1 MCRIY
6 RRSCSR
12 RTWSWTADSSMFM
25 KCFFIYP
32 NTRKESALALAPKVC
47 KQLQRE
53 GVRLMLPMPVRP
65 MLPEIEGVEYMEPE
79 TAIQLADA
87 AIVLG
92 GDGTMLRIAREAARH
107 NVPLLGINVG
117 HVGFMTELE
126 PGELGEMEKLFNGY
140 DSIDSRMMLHV
151 SVIREQRVA
160 YENDALNDIVIAKGT
175 AFRVVRVCISADDEE
190 VACFNG
196 DGVIVATP
204 TGSTAYGL
212 SAGGPVIEPSAENM
226 AVIPIC
232 AHALTAKSF
241 VFSPERR
248 ITLAASCEG
257 GGEVVISADG
267 GPGFAV
273 RPDDR
278 VVITR
283 SPLRTRLVR
292 LKGISFYKIL
302 QQKL

>member
-1 MCRIY
+1 
-6 RRSCSR
+6 
-12 RTWSWTADSSMFM
+12 MFM
-25 KCFFIYP
+25 KSFFIYP
-32 NTRKESALALAPKVC
+32 NMRKGDAVALVPQVC
-47 KQLQRE
+47 ARLRRD
-53 GVRLMLPMPVRP
+53 GVRLILPMQMRAAA
-65 MLPEIEGVEYMEPE
+65 PEVPGADYMETDE
-79 TAIQLADA
+79 AIRVADA
-87 AIVLG
+87 AVVLG
-92 GDGTMLRIAREAARH
+92 GDGTMLRIARAAAQ
-107 NVPLLGINVG
+107 NDVPLLGVNVG

-126 PGELGEMEKLFNGY
+126 PGELGEMEKLFDGY
-140 DSIDSRMMLHV
+140 SSIDSRMMLHV
-151 SVIREQRVA
+151 SVIRNQRVV

-175 AFRVVRVCISADDEE
+175 AFRVVRMCISADDEE
-190 VACFNG
+190 VTSFNG

-248 ITLAASCEG
+248 IMLTASCEG
-257 GGEVVISADG
+257 GSEVFVSADG
-267 GPGFAV
+267 GQSFAV

-278 VVITR
+278 VIITR

>member
-1 MCRIY
+1 
-6 RRSCSR
+6 
-12 RTWSWTADSSMFM
+12 MFM
-25 KCFFIYP
+25 KSFFIYP
-32 NTRKESALALAPKVC
+32 NMRKGDAVALVPQVC
-47 KQLQRE
+47 ARLRRD
-53 GVRLMLPMPVRP
+53 GVRLILPMQMRAAA
-65 MLPEIEGVEYMEPE
+65 PEVPGTDYMETNE
-79 TAIQLADA
+79 AIRVADA
-87 AIVLG
+87 AVVLG
-92 GDGTMLRIAREAARH
+92 GDGTMLRIARAAAQ
-107 NVPLLGINVG
+107 NDVPLLGVNVG

-126 PGELGEMEKLFNGY
+126 PGELGEMEKLFDGY
-140 DSIDSRMMLHV
+140 SSIDSRMMLHV
-151 SVIREQRVA
+151 SVIRNQRVV

-190 VACFNG
+190 VTSFNG

-248 ITLAASCEG
+248 IMLTASCEG
-257 GGEVVISADG
+257 GSEVFVSADG
-267 GPGFAV
+267 GQSFAV
-273 RPDDR
+273 RPDAR
-278 VVITR
+278 VIITR

-292 LKGISFYKIL
+292 RKAISIYNHM

>member
-1 MCRIY
+1 
-6 RRSCSR
+6 
-12 RTWSWTADSSMFM
+12 MFM
-25 KCFFIYP
+25 KSFFIYP
-32 NTRKESALALAPKVC
+32 NMRKGDAVALVPQVC
-47 KQLQRE
+47 ARLRRD
-53 GVRLMLPMPVRP
+53 GVRLILPMQMRAAA
-65 MLPEIEGVEYMEPE
+65 PEVPGADYMETDE
-79 TAIQLADA
+79 AIRVADA
-87 AIVLG
+87 AVVLG
-92 GDGTMLRIAREAARH
+92 GDGTMLRIAQAAAQ
-107 NVPLLGINVG
+107 NDVPLLGVNVG

-126 PGELGEMEKLFNGY
+126 PGELGEMEKLFDGY
-140 DSIDSRMMLHV
+140 SSIDSRMMLHV
-151 SVIREQRVA
+151 SVIRNQRVV

-190 VACFNG
+190 VTSFHG

-248 ITLAASCEG
+248 IMLTASCEG
-257 GGEVVISADG
+257 GSEVFVSADG
-267 GPGFAV
+267 GQSFAV

-278 VVITR
+278 VIITR

>member
-1 MCRIY
+1 
-6 RRSCSR
+6 
-12 RTWSWTADSSMFM
+12 MFM
-25 KCFFIYP
+25 KSFFIYP
-32 NTRKESALALAPKVC
+32 NMRKGDAVALVPQVC
-47 KQLQRE
+47 ARLRRD
-53 GVRLMLPMPVRP
+53 GVRLILPMQMRAAA
-65 MLPEIEGVEYMEPE
+65 PEVPGADYMEIDE
-79 TAIQLADA
+79 AIRVADA
-87 AIVLG
+87 AVVLG
-92 GDGTMLRIAREAARH
+92 GDGTMLRIAQAAAQ
-107 NVPLLGINVG
+107 NDVPLLGVNVG

-126 PGELGEMEKLFNGY
+126 PGELGEMEKLFDGY
-140 DSIDSRMMLHV
+140 SSIDSRMMLHV
-151 SVIREQRVA
+151 SVIRNQRVV

-190 VACFNG
+190 VTSFNG

-232 AHALTAKSF
+232 AHALAAKSF

-248 ITLAASCEG
+248 IMLTASCEG
-257 GGEVVISADG
+257 GSEVFVSADG
-267 GPGFAV
+267 GQGFAV

-278 VVITR
+278 VIITR

>member
-1 MCRIY
+1 
-6 RRSCSR
+6 
-12 RTWSWTADSSMFM
+12 MFM
-25 KCFFIYP
+25 KSFFIYP
-32 NTRKESALALAPKVC
+32 NMRKGDAVALVPQVC
-47 KQLQRE
+47 ARLRRD
-53 GVRLMLPMPVRP
+53 GVRLILPMQMRAAA
-65 MLPEIEGVEYMEPE
+65 PEVPGADYMETDE
-79 TAIQLADA
+79 AIRVADA
-87 AIVLG
+87 AVVLG
-92 GDGTMLRIAREAARH
+92 GDGTMLRIARAAAQ
-107 NVPLLGINVG
+107 NDVPLLGVNVG

-126 PGELGEMEKLFNGY
+126 PGELGEMEKLFDGY
-140 DSIDSRMMLHV
+140 SSIDSRMMLHV
-151 SVIREQRVA
+151 SVIRNQRVV

-190 VACFNG
+190 VTSFNG

-241 VFSPERR
+241 VCSPERR
-248 ITLAASCEG
+248 IMLTASCEG
-257 GGEVVISADG
+257 GSEVFVSADG
-267 GPGFAV
+267 GQSFAV

-278 VVITR
+278 VIITR

>member
-1 MCRIY
+1 
-6 RRSCSR
+6 
-12 RTWSWTADSSMFM
+12 MFM
-25 KCFFIYP
+25 KSFFIYP
-32 NTRKESALALAPKVC
+32 NMRKGDAVALVPQVC
-47 KQLQRE
+47 ARLRRD
-53 GVRLMLPMPVRP
+53 GVRLILPMQMRAAA
-65 MLPEIEGVEYMEPE
+65 PEVPGADYMETDE
-79 TAIQLADA
+79 AIRVADA
-87 AIVLG
+87 AVVLG
-92 GDGTMLRIAREAARH
+92 GDGTMLRIAQAAAQ
-107 NVPLLGINVG
+107 NDVPLLGVNVG

-126 PGELGEMEKLFNGY
+126 PGELGEMEKLFDGY
-140 DSIDSRMMLHV
+140 SSIDSRMMLHV
-151 SVIREQRVA
+151 SVIRNQRVV

-175 AFRVVRVCISADDEE
+175 AFRVVRVCTSADDEE
-190 VACFNG
+190 VTSFNG

-204 TGSTAYGL
+204 TGSAGYGV

-248 ITLAASCEG
+248 IMLTASCEG
-257 GGEVVISADG
+257 GSEVFVSADG
-267 GPGFAV
+267 GQSFAV

-278 VVITR
+278 VIITR

>member
-1 MCRIY
+1 
-6 RRSCSR
+6 
-12 RTWSWTADSSMFM
+12 MFM
-25 KCFFIYP
+25 KSFFIYP
-32 NTRKESALALAPKVC
+32 NMRKGDAVALVPQVC
-47 KQLQRE
+47 ARLQRD
-53 GVRLMLPMPVRP
+53 GVRLILPMQMRAAA
-65 MLPEIEGVEYMEPE
+65 PEVPGADYMETDE
-79 TAIQLADA
+79 AIRVADA
-87 AIVLG
+87 AVVLG
-92 GDGTMLRIAREAARH
+92 GDGTMLRIAQAAAQN
-107 NVPLLGINVG
+107 NVPLLGVNVG

-126 PGELGEMEKLFNGY
+126 PGELGEMEKLFDGY
-140 DSIDSRMMLHV
+140 SSIDSRMMLHV
-151 SVIREQRVA
+151 SVIRNQRVV

-190 VACFNG
+190 VTSFNG

-248 ITLAASCEG
+248 IMLTASCEG
-257 GGEVVISADG
+257 GSEVFVSADG
-267 GPGFAV
+267 GQGFAV

-278 VVITR
+278 VIITR

>member
-1 MCRIY
+1 MRKGDAVALVPQVCARL
-6 RRSCSR
+6 RR
-12 RTWSWTADSSMFM
+12 D
-25 KCFFIYP
+25 
-32 NTRKESALALAPKVC
+32 
-47 KQLQRE
+47 
-53 GVRLMLPMPVRP
+53 GVRLILPMQMRAAA
-65 MLPEIEGVEYMEPE
+65 PEVPGADYMETDE
-79 TAIQLADA
+79 AIRVADA
-87 AIVLG
+87 AVVLG
-92 GDGTMLRIAREAARH
+92 GDGTMLRIARAAAQ
-107 NVPLLGINVG
+107 NDVPLLGVNVG

-126 PGELGEMEKLFNGY
+126 PGELGEMKKLFDGY
-140 DSIDSRMMLHV
+140 SSIDSRMMLHV
-151 SVIREQRVA
+151 SVIRNQRVV

-190 VACFNG
+190 VTSFNG

-248 ITLAASCEG
+248 IMLTASCEG
-257 GGEVVISADG
+257 GSEVFVSADG
-267 GPGFAV
+267 GQSFAV

-278 VVITR
+278 VIITR

>member
-1 MCRIY
+1 
-6 RRSCSR
+6 
-12 RTWSWTADSSMFM
+12 MFM
-25 KCFFIYP
+25 KSFFIYP
-32 NTRKESALALAPKVC
+32 NMRKGDAVALVPQVC
-47 KQLQRE
+47 ARLRRD
-53 GVRLMLPMPVRP
+53 GVRLILPMQMRAAA
-65 MLPEIEGVEYMEPE
+65 PEVPGADYMETDE
-79 TAIQLADA
+79 AIRVADA
-87 AIVLG
+87 AVVLG
-92 GDGTMLRIAREAARH
+92 GDGTMLRIARAAAQ
-107 NVPLLGINVG
+107 NDVPLLGVNVG

-126 PGELGEMEKLFNGY
+126 PGELGEMEKLFDGY
-140 DSIDSRMMLHV
+140 SSIDSRMMLHV
-151 SVIREQRVA
+151 SVIRNQRVV

-190 VACFNG
+190 VTSFNG

-248 ITLAASCEG
+248 IMLTASCEG
-257 GGEVVISADG
+257 GSEVFVSADG
-267 GPGFAV
+267 GQSFAV

-278 VVITR
+278 VIITR
-283 SPLRTRLVR
+283 SPLRTRPV
-292 LKGISFYKIL
+292 SMIL
-302 QQKL
+302 LSSVSSTSATHCSASR